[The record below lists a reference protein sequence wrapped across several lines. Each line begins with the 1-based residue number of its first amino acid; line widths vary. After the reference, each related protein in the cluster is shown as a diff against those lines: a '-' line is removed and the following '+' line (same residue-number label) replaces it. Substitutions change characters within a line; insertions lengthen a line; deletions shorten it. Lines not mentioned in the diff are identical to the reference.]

1 MMKVKIDDIHVKERL
16 RAQPGDLSVLKES
29 IKQVGLIQPLIINEK
44 NELLCGHRRLL
55 ACKELNWDEV
65 FSDFEWDNIR
75 VEITNENADKQAIM
89 GVLNEVFKTIVGM
102 QGRPMSPDEKMIFNK
117 ILTETS
123 YLSPLQFANKTL
135 SPINS
140 GGVGGGIGNIS

>member
-65 FSDFEWDNIR
+65 EAVVLEVNEDRVKQLELEYHENIARQNLSSHELEQFKKKKEELLRAKKQTGFWHWLTKLWNWLRGLFSTKKITFE
-75 VEITNENADKQAIM
+75 
-89 GVLNEVFKTIVGM
+89 
-102 QGRPMSPDEKMIFNK
+102 
-117 ILTETS
+117 
-123 YLSPLQFANKTL
+123 
-135 SPINS
+135 
-140 GGVGGGIGNIS
+140 

>member
-65 FSDFEWDNIR
+65 EAVVLEVNEDRVKQLELEYHENIAR
-75 VEITNENADKQAIM
+75 QNLSSHELEQFKKKKEELLRAKKQT
-89 GVLNEVFKTIVGM
+89 GFWHW
-102 QGRPMSPDEKMIFNK
+102 
-117 ILTETS
+117 LTK
-123 YLSPLQFANKTL
+123 LW
-135 SPINS
+135 
-140 GGVGGGIGNIS
+140 